1 MINPTA
7 GIFPKI
13 KANGEAIKI
22 TDAILSAA
30 AANFGNV
37 VLNNIGFIEYFYRI
51 VIINSI
57 SSVSLS

>member
-22 TDAILSAA
+22 TDAIFSAA
-30 AANFGNV
+30 AANFANV
-37 VLNNIGFIEYFYRI
+37 VLNNNG
-51 VIINSI
+51 
-57 SSVSLS
+57 L